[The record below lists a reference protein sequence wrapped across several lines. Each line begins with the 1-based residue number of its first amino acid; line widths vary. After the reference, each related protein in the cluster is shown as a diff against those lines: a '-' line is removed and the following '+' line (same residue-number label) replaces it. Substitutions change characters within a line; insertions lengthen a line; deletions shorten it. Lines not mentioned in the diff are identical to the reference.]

1 MLMFGGVLL
10 ALGINGLFP
19 IASYATWQ
27 MPLWMSVG
35 LIVIGGLLVTFSP
48 SGYTQEAEQVPPQPR
63 QHSDEC

>member
-19 IASYATWQ
+19 IAPYATWQ
-27 MPLWMSVG
+27 MPLWMSVV
-35 LIVIGGLLVTFSP
+35 LIVIGGLVITFAP
-48 SGYTQEAEQVPPQPR
+48 SRYTEEDEPVQPQLL